1 MKKKTTVT
9 HLTLYFLALPFLSIG
24 FLTFP
29 YVLCYQKDEK
39 LQVVLFTFLTY
50 LSFLLSFF
58 LPVVHGIVWNK
69 GAEIDCGSKITTVT
83 LFRANFPWL
92 DIRRMHV
99 HLIDPTCRGYL
110 NSTHVSF
117 RFQTGGCGSKHIKSS
132 SRDVIFSNTVF
143 IVNKPYFQERK
154 HKSILEINFYCKYSH
169 TGGGNKKI
177 KGFL

>member
-1 MKKKTTVT
+1 M
-9 HLTLYFLALPFLSIG
+9 LSERWEI
-24 FLTFP
+24 TNSVVHFP
-29 YVLCYQKDEK
+29 D
-39 LQVVLFTFLTY
+39 LFIF
-50 LSFLLSFF
+50 SFVFF